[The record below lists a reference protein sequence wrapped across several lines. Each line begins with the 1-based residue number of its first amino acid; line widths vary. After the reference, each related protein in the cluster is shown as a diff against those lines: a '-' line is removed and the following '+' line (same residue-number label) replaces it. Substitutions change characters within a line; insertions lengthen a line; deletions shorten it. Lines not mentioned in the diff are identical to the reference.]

1 MNKFSS
7 LASVTLTAVSAAA
20 VNAAPA
26 VSQSVDLAGV
36 SVDLAG
42 VMDAVNL
49 YLEGG
54 RVGDSRITRQA
65 FMPAATMSWCEGGR
79 RKTVPIQALY
89 DYVDNAGAMS
99 VGISEVK
106 VAAATPTTAVLSA
119 ETSFG
124 KNLYTDMFALVRD
137 GAKWKIAAKV
147 YHVKDGP
154 LPFDQSRIDRS
165 GILRAVERYLESGRQ
180 CSAEIGM
187 EAFAPEATMTW
198 EVDGKLNAVPIG
210 SLYEAAKA
218 RGKQKVEAR
227 LAGLV
232 ATEDTAI
239 ASIEADFSVAGRF
252 TDSFALVKDGDS
264 WKIVAKVYHAVN

>member
-7 LASVTLTAVSAAA
+7 LASAALTAVSAVAA
-20 VNAAPA
+20 SAAPT
-26 VSQSVDLAGV
+26 VSR

-54 RVGDSRITRQA
+54 RAGDSRITRQA
-65 FMPAATMSWCEGGR
+65 FMPDATMSWCEGGR
-79 RKTVPIQALY
+79 RKTVSIQALY
-89 DYVDNAGAMS
+89 DYVDNAGAMPA
-99 VGISEVK
+99 GISEVK
-106 VAAATPTTAVLSA
+106 VVAATPTTAVLAA

-124 KNLYTDMFALVRD
+124 KDLYTDMFALVRD

-147 YHVKDGP
+147 YHAKGGV

-187 EAFAPEATMTW
+187 EAYY
-198 EVDGKLNAVPIG
+198 
-210 SLYEAAKA
+210 S
-218 RGKQKVEAR
+218 
-227 LAGLV
+227 
-232 ATEDTAI
+232 
-239 ASIEADFSVAGRF
+239 
-252 TDSFALVKDGDS
+252 
-264 WKIVAKVYHAVN
+264 